1 MPSIEMLKTILGIT
15 GKDELL
21 QFVLDTVMDEVKNY
35 CNITEI
41 PSELDNIILR
51 MAADVWRSEGYGN
64 VSRPQTAASVSR
76 GDVSVSFDGQSTA
89 EIAGLKSILDDYRA
103 QLAAFRKLRW

>member
-1 MPSIEMLKTILGIT
+1 LPNVEMLKMILGVT

-21 QFVLDTVMDEVKNY
+21 QFALDTVIDEVKNY

-41 PSELDNIILR
+41 PAELDNIILR
-51 MAADVWRSEGYGN
+51 MTADVWRSEGYGN
-64 VSRPQTAASVSR
+64 ESKPQTAASVSR
-76 GDVSVSFDGQSTA
+76 GDVSVSFDGKSTA
-89 EIAGLKSILDDYRA
+89 SISGVKSVLDDYRA

>member
-1 MPSIEMLKTILGIT
+1 MPTIETLKMILGVT

-21 QFVLDTVMDEVKNY
+21 QFTLDTVIDEVKNY

-64 VSRPQTAASVSR
+64 EGKPQTATSVSR

-89 EIAGLKSILDDYRA
+89 TISGMKSILDDYRA